1 MTTKNTRRRAVT
13 RTLAVVAVV
22 ILLIGVSLEVIT
34 TDMKP
39 ATPPPVTVSTSSSS
53 LASESTSSTT
63 SEATTSSSI
72 STTRTTSATS
82 STGSIEITSPAYSL
96 SVAVGDIYNIS
107 GIVSPKPTLP
117 DYVLIQVYQKGGT
130 GDLDAETATVLP
142 NGYFQYNATVGS
154 TWTTGY
160 YVITATDSYGATG
173 NVTIYVGCDY

>member
-1 MTTKNTRRRAVT
+1 MTTKNTKRRAVT
-13 RTLAVVAVV
+13 RTIVVLAVV
-22 ILLIGVSLEVIT
+22 ILLVGVSLEVIT

-39 ATPPPVTVSTSSSS
+39 AAPPPVTDITSISSLPSASTS
-53 LASESTSSTT
+53 TTT
-63 SEATTSSSI
+63 SEATTSSSAL
-72 STTRTTSATS
+72 TTRTTSATS

-130 GDLDAETATVLP
+130 GDLDADTATARSS
-142 NGYFQYNATVGS
+142 GYFQYNATVGS
-154 TWTTGY
+154 AWTTGY

-173 NVTIYVGCDY
+173 NVTIYVGCNY